1 MTRLTGRII
10 WASRIVFFL
19 AFAYVTYMSVRT
31 EIDDE
36 NGGMAL
42 VRFLS
47 EFLFN
52 SLAYVDK
59 IAHFIAYG
67 VLGFFAMAGLFLP
80 RMDRIKYAITV
91 CAALTTYGLTIEQA
105 QRLGGVR
112 TADWVDGFSNILGSF
127 AGVLACV
134 VFLFLPGILPRR
146 P

>member
-1 MTRLTGRII
+1 MSLRTRRII
-10 WASRIVFFL
+10 WASRIIFIL
-19 AFAYVTYMSVRT
+19 AFAYVTYMSIRP

-36 NGGMAL
+36 EGGMAL
-42 VRFLS
+42 VRVLS

-52 SLAYVDK
+52 SLTYVDK

-80 RMDRIKYAITV
+80 RMDRVKYAITV

-112 TADWVDGFSNILGSF
+112 TPDWVDGFSNMLGSF
-127 AGVLACV
+127 AGVLTCV
-134 VFLFLPGILPRR
+134 VLLFLPGILPRK